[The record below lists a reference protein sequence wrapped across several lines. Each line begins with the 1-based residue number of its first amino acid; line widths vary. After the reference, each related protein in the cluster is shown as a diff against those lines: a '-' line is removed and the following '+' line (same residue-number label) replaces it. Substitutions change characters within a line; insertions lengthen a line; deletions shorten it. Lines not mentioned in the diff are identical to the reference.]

1 MQIAAALQPA
11 DGSEPRAQTAAPPA
25 AARVEAAP
33 HAASAAGLL
42 PRRGELR
49 GWHLAA
55 PPLLRELATL
65 VRSLVNFTPKKL
77 GARDRMLR
85 CLLHDRVEAPVSC
98 TSGLLA
104 RLFCLLTGRNCLL
117 A

>member
-1 MQIAAALQPA
+1 MQISAALQPA

-25 AARVEAAP
+25 AACLETPQR
-33 HAASAAGLL
+33 AASAAGLL

-65 VRSLVNFTPKKL
+65 VRNMSSWHLPRSRKFASACR
-77 GARDRMLR
+77 G
-85 CLLHDRVEAPVSC
+85 VSQDHLQIC
-98 TSGLLA
+98 
-104 RLFCLLTGRNCLL
+104 F
-117 A
+117 